1 MTFISQPGMFLA
13 LIVEATNASGL
24 AVKFKTPGNIKSVT
38 VRGYH
43 LREVTTPPSQRLPA
57 SI

>member
-1 MTFISQPGMFLA
+1 MFLA